1 MSSIVSRCSR
11 GANADQ
17 APERERASSVWP
29 ASLRGFLAAVTVTTA
44 LGLGVASRSVRS
56 SSDGG
61 SAEFPDLV
69 LDPNA
74 APRQV
79 LMALPHAGP
88 TLVARLVEAREARP
102 FASAEDARHRVIG
115 LGPTTVAKL
124 APHLRFHTASGP
136 VRHDDANTLDWQ
148 AVVAKKPVARR
159 AKARLKKVTSLP
171 TRLTSLD
178 TKTDFFQ

>member
-1 MSSIVSRCSR
+1 M
-11 GANADQ
+11 ANAHR
-17 APERERASSVWP
+17 PPLREGVPCLWRV
-29 ASLRGFLAAVTVTTA
+29 SLRGILAAMIMTA
-44 LGLGVASRSVRS
+44 ALSLGVASRSVRS
-56 SSDGG
+56 SSGGG
-61 SAEFPDLV
+61 SARLPELV
-69 LDPNA
+69 LDPNT
-74 APRQV
+74 APKQV